1 MGDKYWGDPKR
12 GLPLT
17 HTAKM
22 AAQLWMREKART
34 ATKLQV
40 HHIVEHIYRDSVVTN
55 IKKYSYGIYITK
67 GEAVRDRHG
76 RKKKQGEF

>member
-1 MGDKYWGDPKR
+1 MATASMSRKLNYFIYLYLGDKYWGDPKR

-40 HHIVEHIYRDSVVTN
+40 HHIVEQIYRDSVVTN
-55 IKKYSYGIYITK
+55 IKKVQVWYIYN
-67 GEAVRDRHG
+67 
-76 RKKKQGEF
+76 